1 MTDSPPGPP
10 TGGPPPGWYPDPY
23 GQPGY
28 RWWNGVAW
36 TEDRW
41 TGEGASSNGPP
52 AVGDLLGETFR
63 VLGQRIGHLFTL
75 AAVIVILPTVA
86 ATGLLY
92 SVLHDVRYQD
102 GQWTGVDAGRVALGI
117 VAMLATLIPQLV
129 FTAAV
134 SRHAMAALNGNPE
147 PWSRSLGGG
156 LRRAVR
162 VLAANVAV
170 WLPAIV
176 LALVVVVVAGVLTPV
191 LLVVAVP
198 AVLVGLAVVWVRAGL
213 VGTAAAV
220 APGGLSSVRT
230 SFALSKGRFWS
241 LFGRFLLLGLL
252 WLAANMAGSFASS
265 PVAGFADPAEDAI
278 KIDDDTGELVRLDF
292 DSLIGDNI
300 GVIGFSLVVSSLVQA
315 GATALTAI
323 GRVSVYRS
331 LAGPV
336 EEALAPPA
344 DAERPV

>member
-1 MTDSPPGPP
+1 
-10 TGGPPPGWYPDPY
+10 
-23 GQPGY
+23 
-28 RWWNGVAW
+28 VAW

-41 TGEGASSNGPP
+41 TGERGSAGGPL

-92 SVLHDVRYQD
+92 AVLRDVRYQD
-102 GQWTGVDAGRVALGI
+102 GEWTGVSAGRIVLTI
-117 VAMLATLIPQLV
+117 VAMLATIVPQLV

-134 SRHAMAALNGNPE
+134 SRHAVAALDGAPE

-156 LRRAVR
+156 LRRAIR

-170 WLPAIV
+170 WLPVSV
-176 LALVVVVVAGVLTPV
+176 LAFVVVVGAGVLSPA

-198 AVLVGLAVVWVRAGL
+198 AVLVALVVVWVRAGL

-220 APGGLSSVRT
+220 GPGGTSSLRT
-230 SFALSKGRFWS
+230 SFALSKGRFWA

-252 WLAANMAGSFASS
+252 WLAANMAGSFATS
-265 PVAGFADPAEDAI
+265 PVAGFADPADDAI
-278 KIDDDTGELVRLDF
+278 KIDDDSGELVRLDF

-315 GATALTAI
+315 AASALTAI

-336 EEALAPPA
+336 EDSLAPPA
-344 DAERPV
+344 DGQRP